1 MIQIENLVIE
11 LPGFRLVIERLEVFN
26 GEYFVLLGP
35 SGVGKTLLIHAI
47 AGFIKPRSGRIVIDG
62 ADVTH
67 IPPERRGI
75 AIVPQNY
82 ALFPHM
88 TVFENIA
95 YGLRARGLPRHVI
108 EERVHRIAQVLE
120 IEGLLNR
127 YPHQLSGGEQQRVA
141 LARALVVEPKL
152 LLLDEPLSALDPRL
166 RVSSRRFLKELHR
179 KLRFTVLHVTHSLS
193 EALYL
198 ADRIGYMERGAL
210 VLVSSPTEFLR
221 TAHAKPYLEDFSIVM
236 NYLDSI
242 EKAS

>member
-1 MIQIENLVIE
+1 MIQIENLIIE
-11 LPGFRLVIERLEVFN
+11 LPGFRLAIERLEVSR

-47 AGFIKPRSGRIVIDG
+47 AGFIKPKSGRIVVDG
-62 ADVTH
+62 TDVTH
-67 IPPERRGI
+67 VPPEQRGI

-88 TVFENIA
+88 TVFDNIA

-108 EERVHRIAQVLE
+108 EERVHRIAQILE
-120 IEGLLNR
+120 IEGLLDR

-141 LARALVVEPKL
+141 LARALVIEPKL

-166 RVSSRRFLKELHR
+166 RASSRRFLKDLHR
-179 KLRFTVLHVTHSLS
+179 RLRFTAIHVTHSLS

-198 ADRIGYMERGAL
+198 ADRIGYMERGTL
-210 VLVSSPTEFLR
+210 VLVSTPIEFLR
-221 TAHAKPYLEDFSIVM
+221 TVYAKPYLEDLSIVM
-236 NYLDSI
+236 SYLDR
-242 EKAS
+242 E